1 MSIDRDATKRSPKDL
16 DVPYG
21 EVLSLGLNLASNL
34 IKMTK
39 LIFLNS
45 LRYINQPCKKRGDLT
60 YTYLLLDQKIQRK
73 DKENL
78 VLKQLTSILIY
89 KEFRIIKTMTT

>member
-1 MSIDRDATKRSPKDL
+1 MFIDRDATKRSLKDL
-16 DVPYG
+16 DVLYG
-21 EVLSLGLNLASNL
+21 EVLSLDLNLASNL

-45 LRYINQPCKKRGDLT
+45 LRCINQPCKKKGDLT

-73 DKENL
+73 VKGNL

-89 KEFRIIKTMTT
+89 KEFHIIKTMTT